1 MMQHLSKH
9 FILIFDFFKNHDGKE
24 PTKKKKR
31 KKVKACLLQAQQQI
45 SIYNFVILKI
55 IFPSAF
61 I

>member
-24 PTKKKKR
+24 PIKKR